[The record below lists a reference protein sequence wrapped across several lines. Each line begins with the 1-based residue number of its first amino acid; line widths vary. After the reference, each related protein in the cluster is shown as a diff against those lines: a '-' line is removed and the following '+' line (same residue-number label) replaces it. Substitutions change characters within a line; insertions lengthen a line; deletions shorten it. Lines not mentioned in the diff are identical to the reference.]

1 MRTEVTWMTESWYSL
16 EVNAVLL
23 ATFDPFAQEFDRLT
37 RRTFGDHADFRR
49 LARMDAVRR
58 ENEVE
63 LRFDLPGIDRESI
76 DVTVD
81 RGVLTVSA
89 TRNEE
94 HTEGEK
100 PFIRERVMGS
110 YTRRVRLS
118 DAVEADKI
126 EASYTDG
133 VLTVHV
139 PVAEQAKPRKIEVS
153 ADAKAIAA

>member
-1 MRTEVTWMTESWYSL
+1 M
-16 EVNAVLL
+16 LL
-23 ATFDPFAQEFDRLT
+23 TTFDPFTHEFDRFT
-37 RRTFGDHADFRR
+37 RRAFGSADYPR

-58 ENEVE
+58 DNEVE

-81 RGVLTVSA
+81 QGVLTVSA

-94 HTEGEK
+94 HTGGDK
-100 PFIRERVMGS
+100 PVIRERLMGS

-118 DAVEADKI
+118 DAVDADKI
-126 EASYTDG
+126 EANYTDG

>member
-1 MRTEVTWMTESWYSL
+1 
-16 EVNAVLL
+16 VLL
-23 ATFDPFAQEFDRLT
+23 ATFDPFAYDFDRLA
-37 RRTFGDHADFRR
+37 RRAFGRNGNGDSW

-76 DVTVD
+76 DVSVD

-89 TRNEE
+89 RRDEE

-100 PFIRERVMGS
+100 PFIRERVTGS

-118 DAVEADKI
+118 DAVDAEKI
-126 EASYTDG
+126 EADYSDG

-139 PVAEQAKPRKIEVS
+139 PVAEQAKPRKIEVR

>member
-1 MRTEVTWMTESWYSL
+1 M
-16 EVNAVLL
+16 LL
-23 ATFDPFAQEFDRLT
+23 ATFDPFAYDRLA
-37 RRTFGDHADFRR
+37 RRAFGSNGSDSR
-49 LARMDAVRR
+49 LARMDAIRR
-58 ENEVE
+58 DNEVE
-63 LRFDLPGIDRESI
+63 LRFDLPGFDRDSI

-89 TRNEE
+89 NRSEE

-118 DAVEADKI
+118 DAVDADKI
-126 EASYTDG
+126 EANYADG